1 MKITETKIPA
11 VKLIEPKVFGDERG
25 FFMETWNEQA
35 FRDAGINATFVQDNH
50 SRSVKNTLRGLHY
63 QIKQPQGKLVRVT
76 RGEVFD
82 VAVDLRTNS
91 PTFGQWVGEYLSEE
105 NNRILWVPPGFAHG
119 FLVTSDTADFQYKC
133 TDFYSPEHERSILWN
148 DPTLNVN
155 WGVANPEDLL
165 LSGKDKEAQN
175 LKEALPEIS
184 KYFDVNM
191 LLG

>member
-1 MKITETKIPA
+1 MKVIETRIPD

-25 FFMETWNEQA
+25 FFMETWNEKA
-35 FRDAGINATFVQDNH
+35 FREAGINATFVQDNH

-63 QIKQPQGKLVRVT
+63 QIRQPQGKLVRVT

-82 VAVDLRTNS
+82 VAVDLRTDS

-133 TDFYSPEHERSILWN
+133 TDFYAPEHERSIRWN
-148 DPTLNVN
+148 DQDLAIE
-155 WGVANPEDLL
+155 WGVSDNARLL
-165 LSGKDKEAQN
+165 ISSKDSQAKGV
-175 LKEALPEIS
+175 EALKSELMQ
-184 KYFDVNM
+184 YYNWEQF
-191 LLG
+191 